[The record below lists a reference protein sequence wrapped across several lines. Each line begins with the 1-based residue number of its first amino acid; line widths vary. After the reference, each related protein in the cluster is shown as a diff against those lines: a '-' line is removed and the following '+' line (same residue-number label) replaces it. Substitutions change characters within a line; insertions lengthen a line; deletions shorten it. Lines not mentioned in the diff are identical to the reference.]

1 MKRPVL
7 LLEVFVIKAIIFDF
21 DGVLA
26 ESVDIKTK
34 AFTRLFE
41 HEGERVVKEIVE
53 YHIKNAGVSR
63 FEKFGYIYKEI
74 LKKPLTDVDFQ
85 DLCNRFSQLVV
96 DEVVNAPFVK
106 GAKEFLENY
115 SSIYDCYVA
124 SATPQEEMEKIVK
137 RRQMS
142 RYFKGIYGSPKK
154 KGDIVREILATYT
167 LRHAATSFHSVLS
180 PPSSVLLTQ
189 PSVLSPQSFVYVGDA
204 LSDYEAAK
212 ENNVA
217 FIARITHNNGL
228 LFKTVICT
236 KIQDLQNLRI
246 TIDSKT

>member
-34 AFTRLFE
+34 AFARLFE
-41 HEGERVVKEIVE
+41 REGERVIEEIVE

-74 LKKPLTDVDFQ
+74 LKIPLTDVDFRN
-85 DLCNRFSQLVV
+85 LCNRFSLLVV

-106 GAKEFLENY
+106 GAREFLENY
-115 SSIYDCYVA
+115 SSVYNCYIA
-124 SATPQEEMEKIVK
+124 SATPREEMEKIVK

-142 RYFKGIYGSPKK
+142 RYFKGIYGAPTKK
-154 KGDIVREILATYT
+154 TDVVKTILFTHDLKPDNVIYI
-167 LRHAATSFHSVLS
+167 
-180 PPSSVLLTQ
+180 
-189 PSVLSPQSFVYVGDA
+189 GDA
-204 LSDYEAAK
+204 ISDYEAAK

-217 FIARITHNNGL
+217 FIARITHNNDL
-228 LFKTVICT
+228 PFKTVNCT

>member
-21 DGVLA
+21 DGVLV

-34 AFTRLFE
+34 AFAKLFE
-41 HEGERVVKEIVE
+41 YEENVIIKEIVD
-53 YHIKNAGVSR
+53 YHLKNTGVSR
-63 FEKFGYIYKEI
+63 FDKFRYIYKEI

-85 DLCNRFSQLVV
+85 NLCNRFSLLVV
-96 DEVVNAPFVK
+96 DEVVDAPFVK

-142 RYFKGIYGSPKK
+142 RYFKGIYGAPKK
-154 KGDIVREILATYT
+154 KADVVRTILFTYD
-167 LRHAATSFHSVLS
+167 LKPDNVI
-180 PPSSVLLTQ
+180 
-189 PSVLSPQSFVYVGDA
+189 YIGDA
-204 LSDYEAAK
+204 ISDYEAAK

-217 FIARITHNNGL
+217 FIVRITHNNNL
-228 LFKTVICT
+228 LFKTVNCT